1 MIGFRAESRATDSP
15 EAEAHNSPEK
25 AHHLMRTPIIAGN
38 WKMNLPISEARG
50 LAEALTSLLEGV
62 SGVEVVVCP
71 VFTVLGSVADVLSN
85 SSIELGGQNCYTK
98 ESGAF
103 TGEISPQMLLDVGC
117 TWTLVG
123 HSERRQYFNESDEFL
138 NEKLR
143 FALESGLKVMF
154 CIGESLQERE
164 AGTMPEVLNRQLTHG
179 LAGLSESDFER
190 VVIAYEPVWAIGTG
204 VNATPEQAEEA
215 HALVRGIVEQEH
227 GATVAQALRIQY
239 GGSVKPGNAA
249 ELLSQPNVD
258 GALVGGA
265 ALEAESFAA
274 IVKSAV

>member
-1 MIGFRAESRATDSP
+1 
-15 EAEAHNSPEK
+15 
-25 AHHLMRTPIIAGN
+25 MRTPIIAGN
-38 WKMNLPISEARG
+38 WKMNLRGSEARG
-50 LAEALTSLLEGV
+50 LVEALKPLIQGV

-71 VFTVLGSVADVLSN
+71 VFTVLESVSGALSGTA
-85 SSIELGGQNCYTK
+85 IELGGQNCYAK

-103 TGEISPQMLLDVGC
+103 TGEISPQMLLDAGC

-123 HSERRQYFNESDEFL
+123 HSERRQYFKESDELL

-164 AGTMPEVLNRQLTHG
+164 AGTMNDVLSRQIVRG
-179 LAGLSESDFER
+179 LAGLSESDFVR

-204 VNATPEQAEEA
+204 LNATPEQAEEA
-215 HALVRGIVEQEH
+215 HAFVRGVVEQEH
-227 GATVAQALRIQY
+227 GVTVAQALRIQY

-265 ALEAESFAA
+265 SLEAESFAA
-274 IVKSAV
+274 IVKSAA